1 MGKVATPKSHLTL
14 NTAEFSASP
23 QKWLD
28 KLAIETYQDINE
40 KQARNIYLSQLILN
54 MNDRK
59 LIYPFNV
66 PPTSDPLSLDGVFKH
81 ITAKPSAE
89 VEKEMEVGVVDSV
102 RASVKTNTIMMCKIS
117 KSLKFQIGRLNDD

>member
-1 MGKVATPKSHLTL
+1 MREGATPNSHLTL
-14 NTAEFSASP
+14 NIAEFSPSP

-28 KLAIETYQDINE
+28 KLAIETYQETSE

-89 VEKEMEVGVVDSV
+89 VEKEIEV
-102 RASVKTNTIMMCKIS
+102 
-117 KSLKFQIGRLNDD
+117 